1 MVGLLVS
8 RPFIRYNHTG
18 KIALCCMCKCEN
30 DYIREFVDYY
40 QNIGVDN
47 IFIYDNNDI
56 DGEHFQDVINDYI
69 ENEYVKIID

>member
-1 MVGLLVS
+1 MLLKKILRNMVGLLVS

-40 QNIGVDN
+40 YNLGVDN
-47 IFIYDNNDI
+47 IFI
-56 DGEHFQDVINDYI
+56 
-69 ENEYVKIID
+69 

>member
-1 MVGLLVS
+1 MVLKNILRNMVGLLVS

-40 QNIGVDN
+40 
-47 IFIYDNNDI
+47 
-56 DGEHFQDVINDYI
+56 
-69 ENEYVKIID
+69 